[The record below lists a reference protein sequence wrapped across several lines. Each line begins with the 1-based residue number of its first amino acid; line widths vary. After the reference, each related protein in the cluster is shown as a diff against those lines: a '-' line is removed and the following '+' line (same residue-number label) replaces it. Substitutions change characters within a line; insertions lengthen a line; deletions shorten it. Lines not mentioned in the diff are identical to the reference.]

1 MGNCFSKSSVPPIY
15 RQVRYK
21 NDHRSIVSS
30 GYPQS
35 SYNAAHPRDRDTRL
49 IPEYIEYSD
58 ATVVPAVI
66 STFDD
71 PRYVYPTR
79 PGLVFT
85 LISRQRS
92 FDSGTQDGRYEYAPE
107 HHRRSS
113 HSRSVSAPVNPIGG
127 FHHNSAGSA
136 ALYAQLPEHVRQH
149 PRFQEGARAAEMV
162 GRYGQ
167 DDARADLYR
176 RVLREVIEEI
186 NDDEEEEW
194 AVRESLGR

>member
-85 LISRQRS
+85 PISRQRS

-113 HSRSVSAPVNPIGG
+113 HSRSVSAPVNPIGSS
-127 FHHNSAGSA
+127 HHNS
-136 ALYAQLPEHVRQH
+136 
-149 PRFQEGARAAEMV
+149 AAEMV
-162 GRYGQ
+162 GKYGQ
-167 DDARADLYR
+167 DDARAEPYR

-186 NDDEEEEW
+186 NDEEEEEW
-194 AVRESLGR
+194 AVGESLGR